1 MAKDLRAHPETCE
14 YLYAMDVDRL
24 DHPTIE
30 KRYGR
35 YNSWD
40 QKTFKPLDEMV
51 SMEGLEQWRSRRNAW
66 MDSHPAEPADMDR
79 VKSLQSL
86 HERLTRSLP
95 ARLTHDDITA
105 KLGSAWIPT
114 GVIRDF
120 MIDTFNL
127 GQQPN
132 ITGGGMRSLTVSH
145 DETTGNWQVN
155 ASLGSKL
162 DEETIR
168 KYGLGTGAGR
178 NPFEIVSGAL
188 NATTS
193 NLTKPDPNDPT
204 GKRRIRDPQA
214 TALLYQKRHTV
225 EQAFAEWVWTDPTRT
240 RMLENVY
247 NERFNRIHPR
257 EYDGSYLT
265 FPGISADIDLY
276 PHQRKAVARILQS
289 EEGTLVA
296 HVVGAGKTFTG
307 VAACHEAKR
316 LGRATKPMIVVPNH
330 LTEQWAKDYLTLYP
344 DANILSMTE
353 ADGTGKGAARF
364 WAKVAAG
371 DWDAV
376 IVRQDT
382 FQRMHVSPERREKYF
397 ERRKAE
403 MLESIETAK
412 SDGNDF
418 SAKKLKDEIGKMEK
432 NLGKTVKQAEKDRMR
447 VDGKL
452 QALRGGGE
460 SKEWID
466 FEDLGV
472 DMLFVDE
479 AHQYK
484 NLAIATTISVPG
496 VDVAAAQKCE
506 DLFDKCEYLRE
517 AGHGSNIVFAT
528 GTPVSNSM
536 AELYNMQRYLAPDL
550 LKAQGVEAFTSWANT
565 YGSIV
570 ESVEVKPEG
579 SGYQIKQRF
588 AKFHN
593 LPELMSTFHDYA
605 DLLTADQLDLDVP
618 DCEVVSV
625 AVEATEAQ
633 KQAVDALVERA
644 ELVRDGAVD
653 PSDDNMLN
661 ITNDGRKVS
670 LDPKLLDVSDPDIQP
685 MEGGKVQVCAEKIHE
700 IWREHAEEKA
710 TQLVFCDSSTPHG
723 DGSFNVYDDI
733 RDKLVASGIP
743 KEEIQFIHDADT
755 EIKKKDLFA
764 KVRSGQV
771 RILFGS
777 TQKLGAGTNVQD
789 RLIALHDLDAPWR
802 PGDLEQRAGRI
813 VRQGNMNPDV
823 HIYRYVTE
831 KSFDSYLWQTIEN
844 KQRFISQIMSSKSPV
859 RACDDVDETALSYAE
874 IKALCAGDPRIKEK
888 MDLDIEVAKLRL
900 MKADYQS
907 NQFKLED
914 QILKQYPE
922 EIRQA
927 QERAKGYQAD
937 MALLEAHPLPKD
949 GFVGMAIKGK
959 RIADKEAAGKMLL
972 EACRLSPHDM
982 ELGEYRGMKM
992 TVDYD
997 SYRQEVKLILRGEMS
1012 HTVTMGTDVYGNLT
1026 RIENALAN
1034 MPQKLE
1040 KAEERIAELERQTEQ
1055 AKAELGKPFAQEK
1068 ELEAKAARLAELN
1081 AALNIDEKRKEPME
1095 KRPMKDVLKAYQE
1108 RADAQSQGEKGG
1120 TNEWNR

>member
-1 MAKDLRAHPETCE
+1 M
-14 YLYAMDVDRL
+14 VD
-24 DHPTIE
+24 
-30 KRYGR
+30 
-35 YNSWD
+35 
-40 QKTFKPLDEMV
+40 
-51 SMEGLEQWRSRRNAW
+51 MEGLEQWRSRRNAW
-66 MDSHPAEPADMDR
+66 MDSHPAEPADTDR
-79 VKSLQSL
+79 LKSLQSL
-86 HERLTRSLP
+86 HERLARSLP

-120 MIDTFNL
+120 MIDTFDL

-132 ITGGGMRSLTVSH
+132 ITDGGMRSLTVSH

-178 NPFEIVSGAL
+178 NPFEVVSGAL

-225 EQAFAEWVWTDPTRT
+225 EQAFAEWVWTDPDRT

-403 MLESIETAK
+403 MLDSIETAK

-452 QALRGGGE
+452 QALRDSGE

-605 DLLTADQLDLDVP
+605 DLLTADKLDLDVP

-653 PSDDNMLN
+653 SSDDNMLN

-700 IWREHAEEKA
+700 IWQEHAEEKA
-710 TQLVFCDSSTPHG
+710 TQLVFCDSSTT
-723 DGSFNVYDDI
+723 
-733 RDKLVASGIP
+733 ASGKWNIQSDLKRRLVDLGIRKTRSCSP
-743 KEEIQFIHDADT
+743 RRKRIRRGNRPCSKRSARARCACSSVRPAPWHRYERAGQALRHPRPRLPLEAGRTRTTPGPCPPAGKHVRQRAGLPVRHRRHVRQLHVPDGRAQGAVHQPDHELRLTVTRSVRRGRHGAQPRRHEGHRHRRPEHRQTYGTREPAHPDETAQTRPRRPAEIDP
-755 EIKKKDLFA
+755 
-764 KVRSGQV
+764 
-771 RILFGS
+771 
-777 TQKLGAGTNVQD
+777 VQD
-789 RLIALHDLDAPWR
+789 RHATAADRGPSRKTPRRGVGRRAEIPRSRRDPRPHLTQGVCGLDLGDGPIMDRRQAIHDLVGIAHRLDRGETREVGEYCGLTVMVASRNMAVNGLNVFRPFVGLKGEHEHWAGTSVPDINNSADSVIRQLDRIISNNTNTAQSLGVKLGNAKASLESAWNALNTPWE
-802 PGDLEQRAGRI
+802 GQKEYDDLTDQIAK
-813 VRQGNMNPDV
+813 MN
-823 HIYRYVTE
+823 
-831 KSFDSYLWQTIEN
+831 L
-844 KQRFISQIMSSKSPV
+844 
-859 RACDDVDETALSYAE
+859 E
-874 IKALCAGDPRIKEK
+874 IKNSQDTAPAG
-888 MDLDIEVAKLRL
+888 
-900 MKADYQS
+900 
-907 NQFKLED
+907 ED
-914 QILKQYPE
+914 EQDTQATSPKPE
-922 EIRQA
+922 
-927 QERAKGYQAD
+927 
-937 MALLEAHPLPKD
+937 
-949 GFVGMAIKGK
+949 
-959 RIADKEAAGKMLL
+959 
-972 EACRLSPHDM
+972 PH
-982 ELGEYRGMKM
+982 
-992 TVDYD
+992 
-997 SYRQEVKLILRGEMS
+997 
-1012 HTVTMGTDVYGNLT
+1012 
-1026 RIENALAN
+1026 A
-1034 MPQKLE
+1034 
-1040 KAEERIAELERQTEQ
+1040 
-1055 AKAELGKPFAQEK
+1055 
-1068 ELEAKAARLAELN
+1068 
-1081 AALNIDEKRKEPME
+1081 
-1095 KRPMKDVLKAYQE
+1095 
-1108 RADAQSQGEKGG
+1108 
-1120 TNEWNR
+1120 

>member
-1 MAKDLRAHPETCE
+1 
-14 YLYAMDVDRL
+14 
-24 DHPTIE
+24 
-30 KRYGR
+30 
-35 YNSWD
+35 
-40 QKTFKPLDEMV
+40 
-51 SMEGLEQWRSRRNAW
+51 MES
-66 MDSHPAEPADMDR
+66 
-79 VKSLQSL
+79 
-86 HERLTRSLP
+86 
-95 ARLTHDDITA
+95 
-105 KLGSAWIPT
+105 
-114 GVIRDF
+114 
-120 MIDTFNL
+120 
-127 GQQPN
+127 
-132 ITGGGMRSLTVSH
+132 
-145 DETTGNWQVN
+145 
-155 ASLGSKL
+155 
-162 DEETIR
+162 
-168 KYGLGTGAGR
+168 
-178 NPFEIVSGAL
+178 
-188 NATTS
+188 
-193 NLTKPDPNDPT
+193 
-204 GKRRIRDPQA
+204 
-214 TALLYQKRHTV
+214 
-225 EQAFAEWVWTDPTRT
+225 
-240 RMLENVY
+240 
-247 NERFNRIHPR
+247 
-257 EYDGSYLT
+257 
-265 FPGISADIDLY
+265 
-276 PHQRKAVARILQS
+276 
-289 EEGTLVA
+289 
-296 HVVGAGKTFTG
+296 
-307 VAACHEAKR
+307 KR
-316 LGRATKPMIVVPNH
+316 LGLCQKSMFVVPNH
-330 LTEQWAKDYLTLYP
+330 LTEQWASEFLRLYP
-344 DANILSMTE
+344 SANILVTTKKDFE
-353 ADGTGKGAARF
+353 KAKRKQFCARIATG
-364 WAKVAAG
+364 
-371 DWDAV
+371 DYDAV
-376 IVRQDT
+376 IIGHSQFEKIPISQERQERLLREQIDEIAAGIEEMERENGERFT
-382 FQRMHVSPERREKYF
+382 IKRMEAT
-397 ERRKAE
+397 RKS
-403 MLESIETAK
+403 LEARLE
-412 SDGNDF
+412 
-418 SAKKLKDEIGKMEK
+418 KLKADEK
-432 NLGKTVKQAEKDRMR
+432 KDD
-447 VDGKL
+447 VVT
-452 QALRGGGE
+452 
-460 SKEWID
+460 
-466 FEDLGV
+466 FEELGV
-472 DMLFVDE
+472 DRLFVDE
-479 AHQYK
+479 AHAFK
-484 NLAIATTISVPG
+484 NGFLATKMRNVAGIATSESQKSTDMFLKCRYMDELTGGRG
-496 VDVAAAQKCE
+496 V
-506 DLFDKCEYLRE
+506 
-517 AGHGSNIVFAT
+517 IFAT

-536 AELYNMQRYLAPDL
+536 TELYTMQRYLQYGTLEKMGLIHFDA
-550 LKAQGVEAFTSWANT
+550 WAST
-565 YGSIV
+565 FGETVTAI
-570 ESVEVKPEG
+570 ELAPEG
-579 SGYQIKQRF
+579 TGYRARTRF
-588 AKFHN
+588 AKFFN
-593 LPELMSTFHDYA
+593 LPELMAMFKEVA
-605 DLLTADQLDLDVP
+605 DIKTADQLHLPVP
-618 DCEVVSV
+618 NAHYETMAVKPSV
-625 AVEATEAQ
+625 YQEEMVEA
-633 KQAVDALVERA
+633 LSERA
-644 ELVRDGAVD
+644 SKVHSGAVD
-653 PSDDNMLN
+653 PKEDNMLR
-661 ITNDGRKVS
+661 ITSDGRKLG
-670 LDPKLLDVSDPDIQP
+670 LDQRLMNPLLPDEPGSKVNACMENILRIYKEGDAQKL
-685 MEGGKVQVCAEKIHE
+685 
-700 IWREHAEEKA
+700 
-710 TQLVFCDSSTPHG
+710 TQLVFCDLSTPHG

-755 EIKKKDLFA
+755 EIKKKELFA

-959 RIADKEAAGKMLL
+959 RIVDKEAAGKMLL

-997 SYRQEVKLILRGEMS
+997 SYRQEVKLVLRGEMS

-1055 AKAELGKPFAQEK
+1055 ASAELGKPFAQEK